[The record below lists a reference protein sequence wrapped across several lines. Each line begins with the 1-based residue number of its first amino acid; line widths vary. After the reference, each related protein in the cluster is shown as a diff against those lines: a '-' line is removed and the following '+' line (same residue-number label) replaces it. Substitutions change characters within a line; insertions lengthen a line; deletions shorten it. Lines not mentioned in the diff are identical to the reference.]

1 MPAGLPSLVGSAAPT
16 KRTKMDVLRT
26 RLLGGP
32 NVWADHPIAEVWLD
46 LSGLPDDELPDL
58 ARRIRVALGPRLG
71 RHDLPRRA
79 SGVDRVR
86 QSLWL
91 ARCFAWTI
99 GELAAGLGHR
109 PSFSRTRPSP
119 EPGVFLIALSHEDDD
134 VPEAWAETTLRI
146 FCALRTDPDSDPSAL
161 IEELRAAAARAR
173 ASRTAAAL
181 GQAAKVRGIP
191 VQRVGADVLRLGQG
205 IHQRRL
211 RGTRSDCTSPV
222 GDWAAADRDLL
233 QALLASVGVPCA
245 DEPLPATQHRLLVA
259 GGRLVA
265 ALHSQPAVSGLEESL
280 VEVSDLVHPELTARL
295 VDASQALGLDVAE
308 VRVAADLTQ
317 PLEGQGG
324 QVCEVIPAPPLDC
337 YLDAAPQRPIADR
350 VLEAIVP
357 PGEPRRVP
365 VLAVTGTNG
374 KTTVTRFLAHALS
387 LTGRFVGMTCTDGIF
402 LAGRCIDADDCSG
415 PRSARL
421 VLANPRVEAAVLET
435 ARGGILREGLGFD
448 LCDLAVVTNIGEG
461 DHLGLGGITT
471 LRELAEVKQTVV
483 RSVAPW
489 GTAVLNAAD
498 PLVARMASRCRGR
511 VLFFARDGAHPL
523 LRRHRRT
530 GGRVAFVR
538 DQSLIL
544 AEGAEERPP
553 LPLSRIPLTHGGR
566 VGFQVENVL
575 AGAGALWAFGLPQES
590 LALALETFG
599 ANLDQAPGRF
609 NLLELG
615 GATVVFDYGHN
626 PSALLAMVDAL
637 SRFPHRR
644 RIAVYSAAGD
654 RRDTD
659 MIRQG
664 EILGQAFDQVILY
677 EDHYTRGRLP
687 GEIMALFRRGLA
699 AGQRVQQVQ
708 PIHGWRNAVDAALW
722 LAQPGDLLMIQA
734 DRIGE
739 TVAYVRE
746 RLAADARC
754 SPPPALELAPA
765 ATTSR
770 TTTDQPPVPAYV
782 QV

>member
-1 MPAGLPSLVGSAAPT
+1 
-16 KRTKMDVLRT
+16 MDILRT

-46 LSGLPDDELPDL
+46 LSGLPTDELPDL
-58 ARRIRVALGPRLG
+58 ARRIRGRLG
-71 RHDLPRRA
+71 ALVGRSDCPRRI
-79 SGVDRVR
+79 SGGGRVR
-86 QSLWL
+86 QCLWL
-91 ARCFAWTI
+91 ARCFAWTTV
-99 GELAAGLGHR
+99 ELATGLGRR
-109 PSFSRTRPSP
+109 PSFSRTRLSP
-119 EPGVFLIALSHEDDD
+119 EPDVVLIALSHEDSD
-134 VPEAWAETTLRI
+134 VPEAWAET
-146 FCALRTDPDSDPSAL
+146 ALRVFRALRADPDSDLSAL
-161 IEELRAAAARAR
+161 IDELRANAARAR
-173 ASRTAAAL
+173 PSRTAAAMI
-181 GQAAKVRGIP
+181 QAAKARGIP
-191 VQRVGADVLRLGQG
+191 VHRVGADVLRLGQG

-211 RGTRSDCTSPV
+211 CGTRSDRTSPV

-233 QALLASVGVPCA
+233 QSLLASAGLPCT
-245 DEPLPATQHRLLVA
+245 DEPPPAPQHRLLVA

-265 ALHSQPAVSGLEESL
+265 ALHAQPAPDGLGESP
-280 VEVSDLVHPELTARL
+280 VEVSELVHPELAARL

-308 VRVAADLTQ
+308 VRVAAADLTQ
-317 PLEGQGG
+317 PLEAQGG
-324 QVCEVIPAPPLDC
+324 QVCEVIPAPPLDR
-337 YLDAAPQRPIADR
+337 YLDATPQRPIPER
-350 VLEAIVP
+350 VLEAIFP
-357 PGEPRRVP
+357 PRETGRVP

-448 LCDLAVVTNIGEG
+448 LCDLAVITNIGEG

-471 LRELAEVKQTVV
+471 LQGLAEVKQTVV

-498 PLVARMASRCRGR
+498 PLVARMASRSRGR

-523 LRRHRRT
+523 LRRHRRS

-538 DQSLIL
+538 DQALIL
-544 AEGAEERPP
+544 AQGAEERPP
-553 LPLSRIPLTHGGR
+553 LPLSRIPLTHDGR

-575 AGAGALWAFGLPQES
+575 AGAGALWAFGLPHES

-609 NLLELG
+609 NMLELG
-615 GATVVFDYGHN
+615 GTTVVVDYGHN

-644 RIAVYSAAGD
+644 RTAVYSAAGD
-654 RRDTD
+654 RRDID

-734 DRIGE
+734 DQIGE

-746 RLAADARC
+746 RLAADARRE
-754 SPPPALELAPA
+754 PPPTLGLA
-765 ATTSR
+765 TGTV
-770 TTTDQPPVPAYV
+770 TTDQALVPACV
-782 QV
+782 QA